1 MKSQGILLRFWVLTL
16 LFSVALMACA
26 QQPKKK
32 ENAASSKV
40 EITNKPLKK
49 NAADKGTAAKKKNT
63 AKRTEQGT
71 VQAKNAAKTTASK
84 KQAAGRGKAQAQGKE
99 KNKDK
104 KIVKGE
110 KQVQLKGNK
119 QAGKPVPSAEAKAAA
134 KRPVQAKGKQQ
145 QQKRQQQKK
154 QQPKKQKK
162 PKRYVALKS
171 NIPFQALSVHNLAV
185 EVQVHKQVTVDFP
198 VMWSISDI
206 EREHAVRGIAF
217 QPEGRWWL
225 KKAGTG
231 HFFGIHAHAAWF
243 NLKWEDNRY
252 QTDKRPLFG
261 AGISYGYKL
270 PLSAHWG
277 AEFNIGAGYANM
289 KYDTFYNVEN
299 GAQLD
304 TRIRHYW
311 GITRVGI
318 SLVYRF

>member
-16 LFSVALMACA
+16 LFSVALTTCA

-40 EITNKPLKK
+40 ETTYKPLKK

-84 KQAAGRGKAQAQGKE
+84 KQAAGRGKAQAQGRE

-110 KQVQLKGNK
+110 KQVQVKGNK
-119 QAGKPVPSAEAKAAA
+119 QAGKPAPSAEAKAAA
-134 KRPVQAKGKQQ
+134 KRPVQAKEKQQ

-154 QQPKKQKK
+154 QQPK

-171 NIPFQALSVHNLAV
+171 NIPFQALSMHNLAV
-185 EVQVHKQVTVDFP
+185 EVQVHKHLTVDFP

-243 NLKWEDNRY
+243 NLMWEDNRY
-252 QTDKRPLFG
+252 QTDKRPLLG